1 MVDSYSAGGVVLNAQ
16 GQVLVVNQNGDSWS
30 LPKGHKDPEEVP
42 LETAKREIY
51 EESGI
56 SQLEYIRDL
65 GTYQRFRYKQG
76 IENKE
81 VRKNITMFLF
91 RTNQIELK
99 PVDPENP
106 EARWVDK
113 DKVVELLSF
122 PKDKEFFQGVLNQYL
137 NNRN

>member
-81 VRKNITMFLF
+81 VRKNIPIFLF